1 MKILHI
7 GLTEHDTLHDLMD
20 NFFREQPKGSKF
32 VSTRRE
38 AEAILKN
45 SGNKVRVFY
54 SKAHTFEGRK
64 TFELTE
70 ALID

>member
-20 NFFREQPKGSKF
+20 SFFSEQPKGSKF
-32 VSTRRE
+32 VSTKKE
-38 AEAILKN
+38 AEAILKKPN
-45 SGNKVRVFY
+45 NKVRVFY
-54 SKAHTFEGRK
+54 SKAHSNEWGK

-70 ALID
+70 AIID